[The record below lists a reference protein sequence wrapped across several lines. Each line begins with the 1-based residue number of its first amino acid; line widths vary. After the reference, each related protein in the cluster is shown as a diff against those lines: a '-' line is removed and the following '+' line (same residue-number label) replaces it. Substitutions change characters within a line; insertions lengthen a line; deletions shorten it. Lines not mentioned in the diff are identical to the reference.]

1 MGTGFDMTIL
11 PEELGVIP
19 QAVQDVFNGIEEKR
33 ASARERDEPLP
44 QFEVKAQFLEAC
56 SFIAQQRVTL
66 CTYFLQL
73 YNEEIVDLFD
83 EQVRINSFIV

>member
-19 QAVQDVFNGIEEKR
+19 RAVKEIFSGIQERKS
-33 ASARERDEPLP
+33 SAVERNEPIP

-56 SFIAQQRVTL
+56 KI
-66 CTYFLQL
+66 
-73 YNEEIVDLFD
+73 
-83 EQVRINSFIV
+83 

>member
-19 QAVQDVFNGIEEKR
+19 QAVQEVFSGIEERR
-33 ASARERDEPLP
+33 ATAQEGNELLP

-56 SFIAQQRVTL
+56 
-66 CTYFLQL
+66 
-73 YNEEIVDLFD
+73 
-83 EQVRINSFIV
+83 NSK